1 MAEILAASKVDVNTT
16 SVQSSSHTESKI
28 ETRSRSNTVVVN
40 TWGQLGHLT
49 APQEVAF
56 KKFQTDAKASD
67 VEAAKYTV
75 ETFDQCC
82 LRFLRARQFD
92 SEKAV
97 ILLTEC
103 ISKLTEM
110 KAAYWSQL
118 TPDECASCDIAA
130 LKNFYPHVQSGFD
143 KLNRPLLFE
152 HTGKMNPSAILQM
165 SNRRN
170 LINYHWWSMENSL
183 DQKFNEAAKR

>member
-1 MAEILAASKVDVNTT
+1 MAAIVDANVN
-16 SVQSSSHTESKI
+16 SLSCEPHSSSTTI
-28 ETRSRSNTVVVN
+28 ETRARSNTIVIN
-40 TWGQLGHLT
+40 TWGQVGHLT
-49 APQEVAF
+49 PAQDAVF
-56 KKFQTDAKASD
+56 KKFRTEVKPAFVDT
-67 VEAAKYTV
+67 AKYTV

-92 SEKAV
+92 GEKAS

-103 ISKLTEM
+103 NNKLVEM
-110 KAAYWSQL
+110 QAAYWSQL
-118 TPDECASCDIAA
+118 TPDECANCDIAA

-152 HTGKMNPSAILQM
+152 HTGRMNPNAILQM
-165 SNRRN
+165 SSKKN

-183 DQKFNEAAKR
+183 DQKFNEAARR